1 MSLLTGLISVQ
12 HHFLFCQDSLYIGVT
27 PDPQVSALFSV
38 EPSGLWSI
46 GPTRSATVSLQQAPW
61 QHPTILAVIQRDV
74 GGVMESEVAGDS
86 CARALAALTSSRAC
100 GFASLSEFS
109 VLEA

>member
-1 MSLLTGLISVQ
+1 MGVRGVREIQIFFFFFFVAC
-12 HHFLFCQDSLYIGVT
+12 LFCHLKKYHF
-27 PDPQVSALFSV
+27 PC
-38 EPSGLWSI
+38 
-46 GPTRSATVSLQQAPW
+46 
-61 QHPTILAVIQRDV
+61 RDTKRC
-74 GGVMESEVAGDS
+74 GWVMESEVAGDS

>member
-1 MSLLTGLISVQ
+1 M
-12 HHFLFCQDSLYIGVT
+12 
-27 PDPQVSALFSV
+27 
-38 EPSGLWSI
+38 
-46 GPTRSATVSLQQAPW
+46 
-61 QHPTILAVIQRDV
+61 IQRDV